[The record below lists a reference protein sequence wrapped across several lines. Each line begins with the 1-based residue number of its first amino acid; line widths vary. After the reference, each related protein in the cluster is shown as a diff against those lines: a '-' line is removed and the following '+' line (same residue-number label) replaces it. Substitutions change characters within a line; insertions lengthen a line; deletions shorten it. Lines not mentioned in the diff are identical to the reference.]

1 MDFNYYL
8 PVNIV
13 FGRGKVSSVGII
25 ASDHG
30 KKALVVRKKQH
41 KALCCLTEFAV
52 IQKNRI
58 IEYTVFDKVPQNPST
73 TTAEQAAL
81 NSKRQ
86 RLRYGHRRR
95 QWKRYVVQRQ
105 HLSQ

>member
-30 KKALVVRKKQH
+30 KKALVVTG
-41 KALCCLTEFAV
+41 KAAQSALGCLTEFAV
-52 IQKNRI
+52 
-58 IEYTVFDKVPQNPST
+58 T
-73 TTAEQAAL
+73 
-81 NSKRQ
+81 
-86 RLRYGHRRR
+86 
-95 QWKRYVVQRQ
+95 
-105 HLSQ
+105 

>member
-30 KKALVVRKKQH
+30 KKALVVTGKNQVSNILFLIKYH
-41 KALCCLTEFAV
+41 KILL
-52 IQKNRI
+52 
-58 IEYTVFDKVPQNPST
+58 
-73 TTAEQAAL
+73 
-81 NSKRQ
+81 
-86 RLRYGHRRR
+86 
-95 QWKRYVVQRQ
+95 QRQ
-105 HLSQ
+105 LSKLHE

>member
-30 KKALVVRKKQH
+30 KKALVDTGKSSTKRSGK
-41 KALCCLTEFAV
+41 
-52 IQKNRI
+52 INRI
-58 IEYTVFDKVPQNPST
+58 CRHLKKSRIEYTDFEKVPQNPL
-73 TTAEQAAL
+73 TTAAIW
-81 NSKRQ
+81 S
-86 RLRYGHRRR
+86 
-95 QWKRYVVQRQ
+95 
-105 HLSQ
+105 

>member
-30 KKALVVRKKQH
+30 KKALVVTGKSSTKRSG
-41 KALCCLTEFAV
+41 LL
-52 IQKNRI
+52 NRI
-58 IEYTVFDKVPQNPST
+58 CS
-73 TTAEQAAL
+73 
-81 NSKRQ
+81 
-86 RLRYGHRRR
+86 
-95 QWKRYVVQRQ
+95 
-105 HLSQ
+105 HLKK

>member
-30 KKALVVRKKQH
+30 KRHLLSQEKAAQS
-41 KALCCLTEFAV
+41 ALGCLTEFAV
-52 IQKNRI
+52 
-58 IEYTVFDKVPQNPST
+58 T
-73 TTAEQAAL
+73 
-81 NSKRQ
+81 
-86 RLRYGHRRR
+86 
-95 QWKRYVVQRQ
+95 
-105 HLSQ
+105 